1 MCIGTLIHMKAS
13 GFVIQ
18 PSAPEPIF
26 RQIAEQI
33 RRLVASR
40 QLVSGDLLP
49 SVRDVAEFHAINP
62 MTVSRAY
69 SLLEA
74 EGLLERLRGK
84 GMSVGGAHT
93 RPTSPDQRLALLDS
107 HLRAVARQADE
118 LELPAALVLKRLRNL
133 MEKRRGERSS
143 DD

>member
-1 MCIGTLIHMKAS
+1 MRAS
-13 GFVIQ
+13 GLIIQ

-33 RRLVASR
+33 RRLIASR
-40 QLVSGDLLP
+40 QLAPGELLP

-69 SLLEA
+69 SLLEV

-84 GMSVGGAHT
+84 GMAVSSTHG
-93 RPTSPDQRLALLDS
+93 RPASPDQRLELLDPQ
-107 HLRAVARQADE
+107 LRAVARQAEE
-118 LELPAALVLKRLRNL
+118 LELPASVVLKRLRNL
-133 MEKRRGERSS
+133 MEK
-143 DD
+143 

>member
-1 MCIGTLIHMKAS
+1 MLAS

-18 PSAPEPIF
+18 PSAAEPIF

-33 RRLVASR
+33 RRLTASR
-40 QLVSGDLLP
+40 QLAPGDLLP

-84 GMSVGGAHT
+84 GMVVASAPA
-93 RPTSPDQRLALLDS
+93 RPRSLDQRLDLLDS
-107 HLRAVARQADE
+107 PLRAVARQAQE
-118 LELPAALVLKRLRNL
+118 LELPAALVLKRLGSL
-133 MEKRRGERSS
+133 LEK
-143 DD
+143 

>member
-1 MCIGTLIHMKAS
+1 MNAS
-13 GFVIQ
+13 GFIIQ
-18 PSAPEPIF
+18 PSSSEPIF

-33 RRLVASR
+33 RRLAASR
-40 QLVSGDLLP
+40 QLARGELLP

-84 GMSVGGAHT
+84 GMAIAGDHA
-93 RPTSPDQRLALLDS
+93 RPRSLDQRLDLLEPQ
-107 HLRAVARQADE
+107 LRAAARQADE
-118 LELPAALVLKRLRNL
+118 LELPVAVVLKRLRAL
-133 MEKRRGERSS
+133 MEK
-143 DD
+143 

>member
-1 MCIGTLIHMKAS
+1 MHAS
-13 GFVIQ
+13 GLIIQ

-26 RQIAEQI
+26 RQIAAQV
-33 RRLVASR
+33 RRLIASR
-40 QLVSGDLLP
+40 QLAPGELLP

-84 GMSVGGAHT
+84 GMAVSSMQG
-93 RPTSPDQRLALLDS
+93 RPASPDQRLELLDPQ
-107 HLRAVARQADE
+107 LRAVARQAEE
-118 LELPAALVLKRLRNL
+118 LELPASLVLKRLRNL
-133 MEKRRGERSS
+133 MEKRRVDRSADES
-143 DD
+143 

>member
-1 MCIGTLIHMKAS
+1 MQPSGLI
-13 GFVIQ
+13 IQ

-26 RQIAEQI
+26 RQIAAQV
-33 RRLVASR
+33 RRLIVSR
-40 QLVSGDLLP
+40 QLAPGELLP

-84 GMSVGGAHT
+84 GMAVSSMQA
-93 RPTSPDQRLALLDS
+93 RPASPDQRLELLDPQ
-107 HLRAVARQADE
+107 LRAVARQAEE
-118 LELPAALVLKRLRNL
+118 LELPASLVLKRLRNL
-133 MEKRRGERSS
+133 MEK
-143 DD
+143 

>member
-1 MCIGTLIHMKAS
+1 MKAS

-84 GMSVGGAHT
+84 GMSVGSAHT

>member
-1 MCIGTLIHMKAS
+1 MHAS
-13 GFVIQ
+13 GLIIQ

-26 RQIAEQI
+26 RQIAAQV
-33 RRLVASR
+33 RRLIASR
-40 QLVSGDLLP
+40 QLAPGELLP

-84 GMSVGGAHT
+84 GMAVGSMQT
-93 RPTSPDQRLALLDS
+93 RPASPDQRLELLDPQ
-107 HLRAVARQADE
+107 LRAVARQAEE
-118 LELPAALVLKRLRNL
+118 LELPASLVLKRLRNL
-133 MEKRRGERSS
+133 MEK
-143 DD
+143 

>member
-1 MCIGTLIHMKAS
+1 MKAS

>member
-1 MCIGTLIHMKAS
+1 MCIGTLIHMDAS
-13 GFVIQ
+13 RLLIQ
-18 PSAPEPIF
+18 PSAPQPIF

-33 RRLVASR
+33 RRLAASR
-40 QLVSGDLLP
+40 QLAPGDLLP

-84 GMSVGGAHT
+84 GMAVASTHV
-93 RPTSPDQRLALLDS
+93 RPRSLDQRLELLES
-107 HLRAVARQADE
+107 QLQAVARQSRE
-118 LELPAALVLKRLRNL
+118 LELPANVVLKRLRGL
-133 MEKRRGERSS
+133 MENQS
-143 DD
+143 

>member
-1 MCIGTLIHMKAS
+1 MCIDTLIHMRPS
-13 GFVIQ
+13 GLIIQ

-33 RRLVASR
+33 RRLIASR
-40 QLVSGDLLP
+40 QLAPSELLP
-49 SVRDVAEFHAINP
+49 SVRDVAEFHVINP

-84 GMSVGGAHT
+84 GMAVSSAHG
-93 RPTSPDQRLALLDS
+93 RPASPDQRLELLDPR
-107 HLRAVARQADE
+107 LRAVARQAGE
-118 LELPAALVLKRLRNL
+118 LELPASLVLKRLRNL
-133 MEKRRGERSS
+133 MEK
-143 DD
+143 

>member
-1 MCIGTLIHMKAS
+1 MRAS
-13 GFVIQ
+13 GLIIQ

-33 RRLVASR
+33 RRLIASR
-40 QLVSGDLLP
+40 QLAPGELLP
-49 SVRDVAEFHAINP
+49 SVRDVAEFHAVNP

-84 GMSVGGAHT
+84 GMAVSNTQG
-93 RPTSPDQRLALLDS
+93 RPSSLDQRLELLDS
-107 HLRAVARQADE
+107 PLRAVARQAEE
-118 LELPAALVLKRLRNL
+118 LELPASLVLKRLRNL
-133 MEKRRGERSS
+133 MEK
-143 DD
+143 